1 MARELPEW
9 CKVAK
14 IELLKRDMSIKEL
27 AEKIGK
33 TREWTSAVVNGRVYS
48 EPTMKEIS
56 DYLNIK
62 NEPFSIF

>member
-1 MARELPEW
+1 MARELPGW
-9 CKVAK
+9 WKVAK
-14 IELLKRDMSIKEL
+14 SVVVYSDMFITGL

-56 DYLNIK
+56 DYLNIE
-62 NEPFSIF
+62 NESFSIY

>member
-1 MARELPEW
+1 MARELPGW
-9 CKVAK
+9 CKAAK
-14 IELLKRDMSIKEL
+14 IELVKRDMSITEL

-56 DYLNIK
+56 DYLNIE
-62 NEPFSIF
+62 NESFSIY

>member
-1 MARELPEW
+1 MARELPGW
-9 CKVAK
+9 CKAAK
-14 IELLKRDMSIKEL
+14 IELVKRDMSITEL

-56 DYLNIK
+56 NYLNIE
-62 NEPFSIF
+62 NESFSIY

>member
-1 MARELPEW
+1 MERELPGW
-9 CKVAK
+9 CKAAK
-14 IELLKRDMSIKEL
+14 IELVKRDMSITEL

-56 DYLNIK
+56 DYLNIE
-62 NEPFSIF
+62 NESFSIY